1 MSFALAA
8 FLLLQ
13 AGSGT
18 PVIDNEFVRVF
29 KNSAPCAAPGP
40 LCGERVIVA
49 LGAIQ
54 AGGQKMERGAVKV
67 FKTGEKYS
75 APTGGDY
82 VEVAWKP
89 NRPKATPPPAAIEPE
104 KNSVVYDSERFYV
117 FNELL
122 QPGDT
127 RPRHSHSQRVVVRL
141 NATRLQ
147 QWPDGAPEVFRD
159 QVPDSISFNEPAVH
173 IVKNVGAKPLHNIVI
188 ELKP

>member
-75 APTGGDY
+75 APTGGDF
-82 VEVAWKP
+82 
-89 NRPKATPPPAAIEPE
+89 
-104 KNSVVYDSERFYV
+104 D
-117 FNELL
+117 
-122 QPGDT
+122 
-127 RPRHSHSQRVVVRL
+127 L
-141 NATRLQ
+141 NAL
-147 QWPDGAPEVFRD
+147 EVGD
-159 QVPDSISFNEPAVH
+159 QTVVLRECHRGTEA
-173 IVKNVGAKPLHNIVI
+173 
-188 ELKP
+188 

>member
-1 MSFALAA
+1 MTIALAA

-67 FKTGEKYS
+67 FKTGENS
-75 APTGGDY
+75 PPPTGGDY
-82 VEVAWKP
+82 VEVPGNP
-89 NRPKATPPPAAIEPE
+89 NRPKAPPPPAAIEPE
-104 KNSVVYDSERFYV
+104 KNSVVYDSERF
-117 FNELL
+117 
-122 QPGDT
+122 
-127 RPRHSHSQRVVVRL
+127 
-141 NATRLQ
+141 
-147 QWPDGAPEVFRD
+147 
-159 QVPDSISFNEPAVH
+159 
-173 IVKNVGAKPLHNIVI
+173 
-188 ELKP
+188 

>member
-1 MSFALAA
+1 MNLALAA

-13 AGSGT
+13 GNSL
-18 PVIDNEFVRVF
+18 VIDNDYVRVSR
-29 KNSAPCAAPGP
+29 NNVLCAAPGP

-49 LGAIQ
+49 LGAIEL
-54 AGGQKMERGAVKV
+54 GGQKMTRGSIKV
-67 FKTGEKYS
+67 FEPGQSYA
-75 APTGGDY
+75 APTGGEY

-89 NRPKATPPPAAIEPE
+89 NRPRATPPPASIEPE
-104 KNSVVYDSERFYV
+104 KNMVAYDGERYYV

-127 RPRHSHSQRVVVRL
+127 RSRHSHSQRVVVRL
-141 NATRLQ
+141 NETRLQ
-147 QWPDGAPEVFRD
+147 QWPDGGGEVFRD

-173 IVKNVGAKPLHNIVI
+173 IVKNVGGKPLHNIVI

>member
-1 MSFALAA
+1 MNLLLAM

-13 AGSGT
+13 GNA
-18 PVIDNEFVRVF
+18 PVIDNQYVRVS

-40 LCGERVIVA
+40 MCAERVIVA
-49 LGAIQ
+49 LGAIEL
-54 AGGQKMERGAVKV
+54 GGQKLARGTVKV
-67 FKTGEKYS
+67 FEPGQRYS

-89 NRPKATPPPAAIEPE
+89 NRPRATPPPAAIEPE
-104 KNSVVYDSERFYV
+104 KNSVIYDGERYYA

-127 RPRHSHSQRVVVRL
+127 RSRHSHSQRVVVRL
-141 NATRLQ
+141 NQTRLQ
-147 QWPDGAPEVFRD
+147 QWLDGGEEVFRD